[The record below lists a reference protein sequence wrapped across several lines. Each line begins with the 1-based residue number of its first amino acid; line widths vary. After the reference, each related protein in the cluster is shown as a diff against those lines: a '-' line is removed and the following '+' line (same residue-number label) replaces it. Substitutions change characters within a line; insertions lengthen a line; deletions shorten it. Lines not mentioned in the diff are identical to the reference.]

1 MAQDA
6 RWHTDDSPRGRGGG
20 RGRRGR
26 GQGRGGS
33 EAGVGERGPRR
44 WNPHSGNEEL
54 AFSAH
59 NSRKRQWEAEEEQEH
74 DADAEQSSH
83 AVAPVRKRKRG
94 GKGAREKE
102 LKWKLAHGLV
112 ADASEVLAAPD
123 ASADET
129 AADVMSV
136 KPENAGLPAGSELRV
151 EKPKSAAAAKVK
163 PSKLAGLPNWIAYP
177 LTVPDSITSTPESS
191 VSNPQWGLSPRVI
204 ARLAAK
210 NITHLFPVQIA
221 VLPRLLQTRYSSAS
235 VPPGDLCVSA
245 PTGSGKT
252 LAYALPI
259 VEALGNRVV
268 PRVRALI
275 VLPTRDLA
283 AQVKVTFDML
293 LRGTDVKAV
302 LITGQT
308 TFTTEQSQLV
318 APEGGGSEW
327 DVLTEADGSSLA
339 DIVIATP
346 GRLID
351 HLKGTKGFTLRHLRF
366 LVIDEADRLL
376 NQSYQDWLQHVLNAA
391 DPSRDAASVPVTAT
405 GTQLESG
412 WAQLGLD
419 VDALGLPVHKVTSY
433 RHAASATATTS
444 VAEPCVRHCTPLQ
457 KLLFSATLTRNPAK
471 IASLHL
477 YNPTYVAVVGA
488 DGTPSAE
495 NASAAVTSGE
505 DSRYIAPS
513 TLEERMIVCAS
524 AGDKPL
530 SLLHILYNLEPTG
543 GGVLVFT
550 KSVEAAHRLAAL
562 IQIFDRS
569 RKDSA
574 QRDSASSDSSSDS
587 ESDGSDDDDD
597 SDGSRGRGATA
608 KLDTSS
614 PAQAFSS
621 DLTPVQRRGLL
632 ASFQSGR
639 IRALVCSDVM
649 ARGMDLGESVA
660 HVVNY
665 DLPSRTKTY
674 VHRVGRTARAGRAGV
689 AWTILEAREARWF
702 KQEVVRKVERGDKT
716 VKRVKVTADSVSGLV
731 EGYQDALKELA
742 GLVHKAD
749 GAATGGAKTKPVKA
763 QKSQEDVK
771 SSSDESSSDS
781 SADSSESNSDEDNKS
796 DSSASA
802 SSSFSDAGVSDS
814 DDDEDAGP
822 VQALLPS
829 SNPQTAA
836 RNANTRRLEA
846 ALLQAA
852 SLVAPPQ
859 TRLPLAGGRE
869 WWDEGE

>member
-1 MAQDA
+1 MAHNA
-6 RWHTDDSPRGRGGG
+6 RWHKDNGPRGGG
-20 RGRRGR
+20 RGRL
-26 GQGRGGS
+26 QGKGA
-33 EAGVGERGPRR
+33 EAGAGAGGPRR
-44 WNPHSGNEEL
+44 WNTHSNEEDT
-54 AFSAH
+54 SYPAH
-59 NSRKRQWEAEEEQEH
+59 NGRKRLWEADEEH
-74 DADAEQSSH
+74 ADYADAEQEQ
-83 AVAPVRKRKRG
+83 ALQAAPVPVRKRKRG

-102 LKWKLAHGLV
+102 LKWKLAHGL
-112 ADASEVLAAPD
+112 ADTPELPAAPE
-123 ASADET
+123 ATNAPADGALADSVSTEAEKTKSTQGLET
-129 AADVMSV
+129 
-136 KPENAGLPAGSELRV
+136 RV
-151 EKPKSAAAAKVK
+151 EKANTAKAAKVK
-163 PSKLAGLPNWIAYP
+163 PSKLAGLPTWIAYP
-177 LTVPDSITSTPESS
+177 LTVPDTISSTPESA
-191 VSNPQWGLSPRVI
+191 VPNPQWGLSPRVI

-210 NITHLFPVQIA
+210 NITHLFPVQTA

-259 VEALGNRVV
+259 VEALGRRVV

-293 LRGTDVKAV
+293 VRGTDVKAV

-308 TFTTEQSQLV
+308 TFSTEQAQLV
-318 APEGGGSEW
+318 APEGGGHKW

-391 DPSRDAASVPVTAT
+391 DPIPDTANAPAAASSP
-405 GTQLESG
+405 QCEQS
-412 WAQLGLD
+412 WAQLGFA
-419 VDALGLPVHKVTSY
+419 VDSLGLPIHRVASY
-433 RHAASATATTS
+433 RHGASATATTS
-444 VAEPCVRHCTPLQ
+444 ITDPCVRHYTPLQ

-477 YNPTYVAVVGA
+477 YNPTYVAVVGS
-488 DGTPSAE
+488 DGNPSAE
-495 NASAAVTSGE
+495 NSLPAAAAGE
-505 DSRYIAPS
+505 DARYTAPS

-530 SLLHILYNLEPTG
+530 SLLHILYNLEPSG

-562 IQIFDRS
+562 IQIFDRA
-569 RKDSA
+569 RKGLAEPDS
-574 QRDSASSDSSSDS
+574 SSSQSSSDS
-587 ESDGSDDDDD
+587 D
-597 SDGSRGRGATA
+597 SDHGEDADDTGSKGGAVTA
-608 KLDTSS
+608 PAPSF

-621 DLTPVQRRGLL
+621 DLTPVQRRRLL
-632 ASFQSGR
+632 TSFRSGR

-674 VHRVGRTARAGRAGV
+674 VHRVGRTARAGRQGV

-702 KQEVVRKVERGDKT
+702 KQEVVRKVERAGDKA
-716 VKRVKVTADSVSGLV
+716 VARVKVTADSVKSLV
-731 EGYQDALKELA
+731 EGYQHALKELA

-749 GAATGGAKTKPVKA
+749 GVAVGDAKAKKSATANTTAA
-763 QKSQEDVK
+763 QKKQDDTET
-771 SSSDESSSDS
+771 SSDGSSSDS
-781 SADSSESNSDEDNKS
+781 SESGSDESDGSDHSVKS
-796 DSSASA
+796 SSSSPSAS
-802 SSSFSDAGVSDS
+802 DSDS
-814 DDDEDAGP
+814 DDEDADP

-829 SNPQTAA
+829 SAFATSAS
-836 RNANTRRLEA
+836 NANTRRLEA
-846 ALLQAA
+846 ALAQAA
-852 SLVAPPQ
+852 SLVAPPR
-859 TRLPLAGGRE
+859 TRMPLAGGRE
-869 WWDEGE
+869 WWYEDE

>member
-1 MAQDA
+1 MAHNP
-6 RWHTDDSPRGRGGG
+6 RWHKDDRPRGGRGG
-20 RGRRGR
+20 RVEE
-26 GQGRGGS
+26 GGA
-33 EAGVGERGPRR
+33 EVGAGARGPRR
-44 WNPHSGNEEL
+44 WNTHSNEEDT
-54 AFSAH
+54 SYPAH
-59 NSRKRQWEAEEEQEH
+59 NGRKRHWEADEEQEH
-74 DADAEQSSH
+74 DADAEQASQQI
-83 AVAPVRKRKRG
+83 APAPVRKRKRG

-102 LKWKLAHGLV
+102 LKWKLAHGL
-112 ADASEVLAAPD
+112 ADTPELPGAPEAPVNGGLDD
-123 ASADET
+123 ANGP
-129 AADVMSV
+129 
-136 KPENAGLPAGSELRV
+136 KPGNAGGNPATESRG
-151 EKPKSAAAAKVK
+151 EKPNTAKAAKVK

-177 LTVPDSITSTPESS
+177 LTVPDTISSTPESAITS
-191 VSNPQWGLSPRVI
+191 PQWGLSPRIV

-210 NITHLFPVQIA
+210 NITHLFPVQTA

-235 VPPGDLCVSA
+235 VPPGDMCVSA

-259 VEALGNRVV
+259 VEALGRRVV

-308 TFTTEQSQLV
+308 TFSMEQSQLV
-318 APEGGGSEW
+318 MPEGSGREW
-327 DVLTEADGSSLA
+327 DVLTEADGTSLA

-391 DPSRDAASVPVTAT
+391 EPKPDTANAPATASKP
-405 GTQLESG
+405 QCEQS
-412 WAQLGLD
+412 WAQLGFA
-419 VDALGLPVHKVTSY
+419 VDPLGLPIHKVTTY
-433 RHAASATATTS
+433 RHAASATATMS
-444 VAEPCVRHCTPLQ
+444 LAEPCVRHYTPLQ

-477 YNPTYVAVVGA
+477 HNPTYVAVVGS

-495 NASAAVTSGE
+495 KASAAAAAGE
-505 DSRYIAPS
+505 DPRYIAPS

-530 SLLHILYNLEPTG
+530 SLLHILYNLEPKG

-569 RKDSA
+569 RKGLAEPD
-574 QRDSASSDSSSDS
+574 ASSSESSDA
-587 ESDGSDDDDD
+587 EDEGQDEDDDT
-597 SDGSRGRGATA
+597 GSKGAAKTPTA
-608 KLDTSS
+608 TSS

-621 DLTPVQRRGLL
+621 DLTPVQRRRLL
-632 ASFQSGR
+632 TSFRSGR

-674 VHRVGRTARAGRAGV
+674 VHRVGRTARAGREGV

-702 KQEVVRKVERGDKT
+702 KQEVVRRVERAGDKA
-716 VKRVKVTADSVSGLV
+716 VARVKVTADSVKSLV
-731 EGYQDALKELA
+731 EGYQHALKELA

-749 GAATGGAKTKPVKA
+749 GLAAGDARTKSAAQTAAA
-763 QKSQEDVK
+763 QKKQDDAET
-771 SSSDESSSDS
+771 SSDDSSSDS
-781 SADSSESNSDEDNKS
+781 SE
-796 DSSASA
+796 
-802 SSSFSDAGVSDS
+802 SDS
-814 DDDEDAGP
+814 DESDESGASTKSSSSVNASDSESDDEDADP
-822 VQALLPS
+822 VHALLPS
-829 SNPQTAA
+829 TGTETSVI
-836 RNANTRRLEA
+836 NANTRRLEA
-846 ALLQAA
+846 ALAQAA
-852 SLVAPPQ
+852 GLVAPPH
-859 TRLPLAGGRE
+859 RRMPLAGGRE
-869 WWDEGE
+869 WWDEDE